1 MHFIINCIFCI
12 YKHFYL
18 EFDHI
23 DQWRIQ
29 ILNKVINLV
38 KVEKN
43 RRHNSK
49 IKFEYFGA
57 MFNYKLA
64 QIISNGVLNGKLK
77 DDADLSARQ
86 SKTGRR
92 SLKRN
97 TMHPALFKKLSEVC
111 DVSEK
116 LFCNSSI
123 F

>member
-1 MHFIINCIFCI
+1 MVLVDA
-12 YKHFYL
+12 YYL
-18 EFDHI
+18 DREDKESNEKS
-23 DQWRIQ
+23 IQ

-116 LFCNSSI
+116 LFL
-123 F
+123 